1 LAWACFIDGAT
12 FTVFVIDAVTIITLP
27 DASASRR
34 VKRVHGSDFNYW
46 KLEDARQPFDL
57 FIIHPDK
64 TGLAAAACT
73 ASSAFKLQ
81 AS

>member
-1 LAWACFIDGAT
+1 MH
-12 FTVFVIDAVTIITLP
+12 
-27 DASASRR
+27 S
-34 VKRVHGSDFNYW
+34 SDFNYW

-64 TGLAAAACT
+64 TGLAAATGT
-73 ASSAFKLQ
+73 ASGAFKLQ